1 MVCIRLKE
9 QLDDAWAEWFF
20 PLVITNE
27 YNGETTLRGV
37 LRDQAEL
44 HGILGKIR
52 DLNLTLVA
60 VTVTTTGA
68 EDSAAHGADHFP
80 NHDGKKGR

>member
-9 QLDDAWAEWFF
+9 QLDDEWAEWFF
-20 PLVITNE
+20 PLVIHNE
-27 YNGETTLRGV
+27 YNGETTLRGT

-44 HGILGKIR
+44 HGILTKVR

-60 VTVTTTGA
+60 VTTTASGG
-68 EDSAAHGADHFP
+68 D
-80 NHDGKKGR
+80 